1 MSRISDIQVKSL
13 YFLSNVQIGAQ
24 VYITNGLEGPP
35 NEKEVNLYLVAH
47 FPLPPPPSNFSLK
60 LQSFFKNFV

>member
-1 MSRISDIQVKSL
+1 MSTISDIQVKSL

-47 FPLPPPPSNFSLK
+47 FPLPPPPSNLLSPQITKF
-60 LQSFFKNFV
+60 